1 LKIVINTRFLLADKL
16 EGIGWFSFEVARRLA
31 AAHSEIEFI
40 YAFDRPWDESFITST
55 NIRPVKLFPP
65 ARHPFLFYAY
75 FEWALP
81 RLLAREKPAAFFSP
95 DGFLSLSTPV
105 PTLLTIHDLAY
116 KHFPNQVSWLAQK
129 YYEHYMPRFA
139 QKAARITTV
148 STYTKADI
156 SQQFGID
163 SQKIDVVHNGANP
176 AYHPLNGEEKKAVQ
190 KEYSQGEDYFVYV
203 GSIHPRKNVA
213 QLLRAFELFKNTN
226 PNRTKLLLVGRMAW
240 QTGEVGQVLANMKNS
255 KDVLLL
261 GYLGI
266 NQIYKVVGAALANIY
281 VSLFEGFGIPILE
294 AMQAAV
300 PVICS
305 NTSSMPEVAGDA
317 GILVNPDSAEQISQA
332 MYKIYKD
339 HDFRIQT
346 IATGL
351 HQAQQFSWDITA
363 QKVWSSLERVLEN
376 PTNAQ

>member
-1 LKIVINTRFLLADKL
+1 MKIVINTRFLLRDKL
-16 EGIGWFSFEVARRLA
+16 EGIGWFSFEVARRIA
-31 AAHSEIEFI
+31 AAHGEIEFI
-40 YAFDRPWDESFITST
+40 YAFDRPWDESFITSS

-75 FEWALP
+75 FEYAMP
-81 RLLAREKPAAFFSP
+81 RLLQREKPAAFFSP
-95 DGFLSLSTPV
+95 DGFLSLSTQV

-163 SQKIDVVHNGANP
+163 SDKIDVVHNGANP
-176 AYHPLNGEEKKAVQ
+176 AYRPLSEEEIAATQ
-190 KEYSQGEDYFVYV
+190 NEYSQGEAYFVYV

-213 QLLRAFELFKNTN
+213 QLLRAFELFKNAN
-226 PNRTKLLLVGRMAW
+226 PNPIKLLLVGRMAW
-240 QTGEVGQVLANMKNS
+240 QTGQVGEVLANMKNS

-261 GYLGI
+261 GYLSI
-266 NQIYKVVGAALANIY
+266 DKIYKVVGAALANVY

-317 GILVNPDSAEQISQA
+317 GILVNPDSAEQISHA
-332 MYKIYKD
+332 MQKIYKD
-339 HDFRIQT
+339 HNFRNQCIDNGK
-346 IATGL
+346 I
-351 HQAQQFSWDITA
+351 QAQKFSWDITA
-363 QKVWSSLERVLEN
+363 QKVWSSLERILEN
-376 PTNAQ
+376 PTKSQ